1 VKDIRQIRIRVN
13 GAEHEL
19 AVETRRTLADMLRH
33 DLGYTGTHLGCEH
46 GICGACTVLVDS
58 APVRSCLVFGVQA
71 DGCDVRTVEG
81 LADGEELS
89 DLQQA
94 FSDHHGLQ
102 CGFCTPGFLM
112 LAEAYL
118 AERQAAGAGEPTEAE
133 IRELAAS
140 NLCRCTGYQ
149 GIVDAVLA
157 TARARLRSGEGRGA
171 GRGAGGSRG
180 AAGGPGAAG
189 GR

>member
-1 VKDIRQIRIRVN
+1 MKDVRQISVQVN
-13 GAEHEL
+13 GRRHEL
-19 AVETRRTLADMLRH
+19 AVESRRTLADMLRH

-46 GICGACTVLVDS
+46 GICGACTVLVDGTP
-58 APVRSCLVFGVQA
+58 ARSCLMFGVQA
-71 DGCDVRTVEG
+71 DGCAVRTVEG
-81 LADGEELS
+81 LADGERLS

-118 AERQAAGAGEPTEAE
+118 AERSAAGAGEPDEAE
-133 IRELAAS
+133 VREMVAA

-149 GIVDAVLA
+149 GIVEAVLA
-157 TARARLRSGEGRGA
+157 VARARA
-171 GRGAGGSRG
+171 GDGDGTR
-180 AAGGPGAAG
+180 
-189 GR
+189 